1 MCIRDRGTIVDA
13 AHIAP
18 FRSSKNNDV
27 RNGLSLCK
35 NAHWLFDV
43 GLWSLDDD
51 YRVIVAEAAF
61 DEDSPEQTPLKQIAG
76 RPIRL
81 PREERHWPLMA
92 NLAAHRTLHGFRE
105 V

>member
-1 MCIRDRGTIVDA
+1 LTGYRIITVDRGTIVDA

-51 YRVIVAEAAF
+51 YRVIVAE
-61 DEDSPEQTPLKQIAG
+61 P
-76 RPIRL
+76 
-81 PREERHWPLMA
+81 PLMKI
-92 NLAAHRTLHGFRE
+92 HRTKRR
-105 V
+105 